1 MSETKS
7 SAVHSLLLPLR
18 EMVLLL
24 PNACVAEIIGY
35 IQPEAVDDAPSWM
48 MGYIHWRGHRLPLV
62 SYEAMSGSEV
72 PPVKGKLR
80 IAVFNSVN
88 DASELPFYAVLT
100 QGIPRLLQASEGV
113 VHALEQQ
120 EPLSMCS
127 SQVQVH
133 GETMLIPDLDE
144 MEHLLTTMSEVDAEA

>member
-1 MSETKS
+1 MNEAKS
-7 SAVHSLLLPLR
+7 SSVHSLLLPLH

-35 IQPEAVDDAPSWM
+35 TQPESADDTPPWM
-48 MGYIHWRGHRLPLV
+48 MGYIHWRGYRLPLV
-62 SYEAMSGSEV
+62 SFEAMSGYDV

-88 DASELPFYAVLT
+88 SVSESPFYAVLT
-100 QGIPRLLQASEGV
+100 QGIPRLLQASESV
-113 VHALEQQ
+113 VHALEQR
-120 EPLSMCS
+120 EPSSVCS
-127 SQVQVH
+127 AQVQVH

-144 MEHLLTTMSEVDAEA
+144 MEQMLAAMSGIGEEA